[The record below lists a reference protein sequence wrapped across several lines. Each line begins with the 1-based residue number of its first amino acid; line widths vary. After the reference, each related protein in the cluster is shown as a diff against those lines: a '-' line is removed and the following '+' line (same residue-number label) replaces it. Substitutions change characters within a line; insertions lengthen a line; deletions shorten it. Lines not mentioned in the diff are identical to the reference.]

1 MFEKKESKHVVGSS
15 LQMTVCMFMGFTEG
29 TASGEGS
36 CSARTR
42 VYIER
47 RKVMGP
53 VTTAMNFSSKSSA
66 VKQPN

>member
-1 MFEKKESKHVVGSS
+1 
-15 LQMTVCMFMGFTEG
+15 MTVCMFMGSTEG

-53 VTTAMNFSSKSSA
+53 VTTSHEFQLQELCSETTKLKILIVA
-66 VKQPN
+66 